1 MEIITGKMKHIIFHN
16 DETNYYVLTVVA
28 GDEVFTATGSFHGI
42 EKNIKTDFY
51 GEWVEHPK
59 FGRQFSCGYWEKAK
73 PVNTEDIV
81 SYLSAKTV
89 KGIGKVTAKRIVD
102 AFGVNTWD
110 VLDNHIERLLEIKGI
125 SPKKLER
132 IKGSWQE
139 NSIRRIAFVFLLKYG
154 VSYKL
159 ADKIYRTYEEKTIT
173 IMSANPYK
181 AADDVKGIGF
191 PTADEIAEKMGIEKN
206 SPLRIESGIKY
217 ALEQLAM
224 KGHVFGYREQVV
236 NEAMGKE
243 VLDLQDK
250 NLVSLTLSD
259 MLAKKDLGCEMDC
272 IYLPQLLKAENYCA
286 EKLKKL
292 ASVPAEDYLYR
303 RIWYERQRSGNPD
316 LSVDVSGMAEE
327 LGIQYDDVQLYAIR
341 TAAASKGMVLTGGP
355 GTGKTTVTQGI
366 IEVFKKFK
374 LHILLA
380 APTGRAAKR
389 ASESTGM
396 EAKTIHRLLGYSG
409 SGTFEHNE
417 EHPLEGDV
425 LIIDESSMV
434 DIRLMSSLLKAVPEN
449 MRLILIGDVNQLPS
463 VGPGTVLK
471 DIIDSGVFP
480 VVRLTKIFRQA
491 AESHIVTNAHRIND
505 GLFPVIDDSNPK
517 NDFFLEIMDKKG
529 EKLEASEIAER
540 TAQAIIKL
548 LTDTIPNMYHIQPRD
563 IQILAPMRNGSA
575 GTIALNKLAQEALNP
590 EGPSIAFEGYSYRK
604 GDRVMQTKNDYE
616 KGVFNGDIGYIVA
629 VNLEKE
635 LLKVEFLDT
644 DKQETDS
651 KFWLDYWDM
660 DEEDEEED
668 EEIEAHGPNPYVT
681 YSRNDLE
688 NLDPA
693 YAITIH
699 KSQGSE
705 FPAVIMPFLN
715 SHFVMLERNLLYTGV
730 TRAKKYLF
738 LKGQRNAI
746 YKAVKTISMLSRNSN
761 LRTKLQGDF
770 GQISFFGENM
780 GLY

>member
-1 MEIITGKMKHIIFHN
+1 
-16 DETNYYVLTVVA
+16 
-28 GDEVFTATGSFHGI
+28 
-42 EKNIKTDFY
+42 
-51 GEWVEHPK
+51 
-59 FGRQFSCGYWEKAK
+59 
-73 PVNTEDIV
+73 
-81 SYLSAKTV
+81 
-89 KGIGKVTAKRIVD
+89 
-102 AFGVNTWD
+102 
-110 VLDNHIERLLEIKGI
+110 
-125 SPKKLER
+125 
-132 IKGSWQE
+132 
-139 NSIRRIAFVFLLKYG
+139 
-154 VSYKL
+154 
-159 ADKIYRTYEEKTIT
+159 
-173 IMSANPYK
+173 
-181 AADDVKGIGF
+181 
-191 PTADEIAEKMGIEKN
+191 
-206 SPLRIESGIKY
+206 
-217 ALEQLAM
+217 
-224 KGHVFGYREQVV
+224 
-236 NEAMGKE
+236 
-243 VLDLQDK
+243 
-250 NLVSLTLSD
+250 
-259 MLAKKDLGCEMDC
+259 MDC

-374 LHILLA
+374 LRILLA

-434 DIRLMSSLLKAVPEN
+434 DLRLMNSLLKAVPEN
-449 MRLILIGDVNQLPS
+449 MRLILIGDINQLPS

-491 AESHIVTNAHRIND
+491 AESHIITNAHRIND
-505 GLFPVIDDSNPK
+505 GLFPVIDDSDPK
-517 NDFFLEIMDKKG
+517 NDFFLEMMDKKG

-540 TAQAIIKL
+540 TAQAIIKH
-548 LTDTIPNMYHIQPRD
+548 LTDTIPNQYHIQPKD

-668 EEIEAHGPNPYVT
+668 EGIGAHGPNPYVT

-738 LKGQRNAI
+738 LEGQRNAI

-761 LRTKLQGDF
+761 LRSKLQGDF

>member
-1 MEIITGKMKHIIFHN
+1 MKHIIFHN

-42 EKNIKTDFY
+42 EKNVKTDFY

-102 AFGVNTWD
+102 AFGVDTWD
-110 VLDNHIERLLEIKGI
+110 ILDNNIERLLEIKGI

-132 IKGSWQE
+132 IKSSWQE

-217 ALEQLAM
+217 ALDQLAM

-236 NEAMGKE
+236 TEAIGKE

-548 LTDTIPNMYHIQPRD
+548 LTDTIPNMYHIQHRD

>member
-417 EHPLEGDV
+417 EHPLEGDI
-425 LIIDESSMV
+425 LIIDESSMI
-434 DIRLMSSLLKAVPEN
+434 DLRLMSSLLKAVPEN
-449 MRLILIGDVNQLPS
+449 MRLILIGDINQLPS

-491 AESHIVTNAHRIND
+491 AESHIITNAHRIND
-505 GLFPVIDDSNPK
+505 GLFPVIDDSDPK
-517 NDFFLEIMDKKG
+517 NDFFLDMMDKKG

-548 LTDTIPNMYHIQPRD
+548 LTDTIPNIYHIQPKD

-590 EGPSIAFEGYSYRK
+590 EGPTIAFEGYSYRK
-604 GDRVMQTKNDYE
+604 GDRVIQTKNDYE

-629 VNLEKE
+629 VNTEKE

-660 DEEDEEED
+660 DEDEEED

-738 LKGQRNAI
+738 LEGQRNAI

>member
-102 AFGVNTWD
+102 AFGVDTWD

-132 IKGSWQE
+132 IKSSWQE

-409 SGTFEHNE
+409 SGTFDHNE

-434 DIRLMSSLLKAVPEN
+434 DLRLMSSLLKAVPEN
-449 MRLILIGDVNQLPS
+449 MRLILIGDINQLPS

-491 AESHIVTNAHRIND
+491 AESHIITNAHRIND
-505 GLFPVIDDSNPK
+505 GLFPVIDNSDPK
-517 NDFFLEIMDKKG
+517 NDFFLDMMDKKG

-548 LTDTIPNMYHIQPRD
+548 LTDTIPNIYHIQPKD

-590 EGPSIAFEGYSYRK
+590 EGPTIAFEGYSYRK
-604 GDRVMQTKNDYE
+604 GDRVIQTKNDYE

-629 VNLEKE
+629 VNTEKE

-644 DKQETDS
+644 DKQEADS
-651 KFWLDYWDM
+651 TFWLDYWDM
-660 DEEDEEED
+660 DEDEEEES
-668 EEIEAHGPNPYVT
+668 EEVDSHGPNPYVT

-761 LRTKLQGDF
+761 LRSKLQGDF

>member
-28 GDEVFTATGSFHGI
+28 VDEVFTATGSFHGI

-396 EAKTIHRLLGYSG
+396 EAKTIHRLLGYTG

-471 DIIDSGVFP
+471 NIIDSGVFP

-505 GLFPVIDDSNPK
+505 GLFPVIDDSDPK
-517 NDFFLEIMDKKG
+517 NDFFLDMMDKKG
-529 EKLEASEIAER
+529 KKLEASEIAER

-548 LTDTIPNMYHIQPRD
+548 LTDTIPNIYHIQPKD

-590 EGPSIAFEGYSYRK
+590 EGPTIAFEGYSYRK
-604 GDRVMQTKNDYE
+604 GDRVIQTKNDYE

-629 VNLEKE
+629 VNTEKE

-660 DEEDEEED
+660 DEDEEED

-738 LKGQRNAI
+738 LEGQRNAI

>member
-1 MEIITGKMKHIIFHN
+1 MKHIIFHN

-102 AFGVNTWD
+102 AFGVDTWD

-303 RIWYERQRSGNPD
+303 RIWYERQRSRNPD

-409 SGTFEHNE
+409 SGTFDHNE

-434 DIRLMSSLLKAVPEN
+434 DLRLMSSLLKAVPEN
-449 MRLILIGDVNQLPS
+449 MRLILIGDINQLPS

-491 AESHIVTNAHRIND
+491 AESHIITNAHRIND
-505 GLFPVIDDSNPK
+505 GLFPVIDNSDPK
-517 NDFFLEIMDKKG
+517 NDFFLDMMDKKG

-548 LTDTIPNMYHIQPRD
+548 LTDTIPNIYHIQPKD

-590 EGPSIAFEGYSYRK
+590 EGPTIAFEGYSYRK
-604 GDRVMQTKNDYE
+604 GDRVIQTKNDYE

-629 VNLEKE
+629 VNTEKE

-644 DKQETDS
+644 DKQEADS
-651 KFWLDYWDM
+651 TFWLDYWDM
-660 DEEDEEED
+660 DEDEEEES
-668 EEIEAHGPNPYVT
+668 EEVDSHGPNPYVT

-761 LRTKLQGDF
+761 LRSKLQGDF

>member
-1 MEIITGKMKHIIFHN
+1 MKHIIFHN

-42 EKNIKTDFY
+42 EKNVKTDFY

-102 AFGVNTWD
+102 AFGVDTWD
-110 VLDNHIERLLEIKGI
+110 ILDNNIERLLEIKGI

-132 IKGSWQE
+132 IKSSWQE

-217 ALEQLAM
+217 ALDQLAM

-236 NEAMGKE
+236 TEAMGKE

-272 IYLPQLLKAENYCA
+272 IYLPQLLKAENFCA

-341 TAAASKGMVLTGGP
+341 TAAVSKGMVLTGGP

-396 EAKTIHRLLGYSG
+396 EAKTIHRLLGYTG

-471 DIIDSGVFP
+471 NIIDSGVFP

-505 GLFPVIDDSNPK
+505 GLFPVIDDSDPK

-548 LTDTIPNMYHIQPRD
+548 LTDTIPNMYHIQPKD

-660 DEEDEEED
+660 DEDEEED

-738 LKGQRNAI
+738 LEGQRNAI

>member
-1 MEIITGKMKHIIFHN
+1 
-16 DETNYYVLTVVA
+16 
-28 GDEVFTATGSFHGI
+28 
-42 EKNIKTDFY
+42 
-51 GEWVEHPK
+51 
-59 FGRQFSCGYWEKAK
+59 
-73 PVNTEDIV
+73 
-81 SYLSAKTV
+81 
-89 KGIGKVTAKRIVD
+89 
-102 AFGVNTWD
+102 
-110 VLDNHIERLLEIKGI
+110 
-125 SPKKLER
+125 
-132 IKGSWQE
+132 
-139 NSIRRIAFVFLLKYG
+139 
-154 VSYKL
+154 
-159 ADKIYRTYEEKTIT
+159 
-173 IMSANPYK
+173 
-181 AADDVKGIGF
+181 
-191 PTADEIAEKMGIEKN
+191 MGIEKN

-259 MLAKKDLGCEMDC
+259 MLSKKDLGCEMDC

-303 RIWYERQRSGNPD
+303 RICYERQRSGNPD

-425 LIIDESSMV
+425 LIIDESSMI
-434 DIRLMSSLLKAVPEN
+434 DLRLMSSLLKAVPEN
-449 MRLILIGDVNQLPS
+449 MRLILIGDINQLPS

-491 AESHIVTNAHRIND
+491 AESHIITNAHRIND
-505 GLFPVIDDSNPK
+505 GLFPVIDDSDPK
-517 NDFFLEIMDKKG
+517 NDFFLDMMDKKG

-548 LTDTIPNMYHIQPRD
+548 LTDTIPNIYHIQPKD

-590 EGPSIAFEGYSYRK
+590 EGPTIAFEGYSYRK
-604 GDRVMQTKNDYE
+604 GDRVIQTKNDYE

-629 VNLEKE
+629 VNTEKE

-651 KFWLDYWDM
+651 TFWLDYWDM
-660 DEEDEEED
+660 DEDEEEESEGLD
-668 EEIEAHGPNPYVT
+668 SHGPNPYVT

-730 TRAKKYLF
+730 TRARKYLF

-761 LRTKLQGDF
+761 LRSKLQGDF

>member
-417 EHPLEGDV
+417 EHPLEGDI
-425 LIIDESSMV
+425 LIIDESSMI
-434 DIRLMSSLLKAVPEN
+434 DLRLMSSLLKAVPEN
-449 MRLILIGDVNQLPS
+449 MRLILIGDINQLPS

-491 AESHIVTNAHRIND
+491 AESHIITNAHRIND
-505 GLFPVIDDSNPK
+505 GLFPVIDDSDPK

>member
-42 EKNIKTDFY
+42 EKNVKTDFY

-102 AFGVNTWD
+102 AFGVDTWD
-110 VLDNHIERLLEIKGI
+110 ILDNHIERLLEIKGI
-125 SPKKLER
+125 SPKKLKR
-132 IKGSWQE
+132 IKDSWQE

-217 ALEQLAM
+217 ALDQLAM

-236 NEAMGKE
+236 TEAMGKE

-374 LHILLA
+374 LRILLA

-434 DIRLMSSLLKAVPEN
+434 DLRLMNSLLKAVPEN
-449 MRLILIGDVNQLPS
+449 MRLILIGDINQLPS

-491 AESHIVTNAHRIND
+491 AESHIITNAHRIND
-505 GLFPVIDDSNPK
+505 GLFPVIDDSDPK
-517 NDFFLEIMDKKG
+517 NDFFLEMMDKKG

-540 TAQAIIKL
+540 TAQAIIKH
-548 LTDTIPNMYHIQPRD
+548 LTDTIPNQYHIQPKD

-660 DEEDEEED
+660 DEDEEED

-738 LKGQRNAI
+738 LEGQRNAI

-761 LRTKLQGDF
+761 LRSKLQGDF

>member
-1 MEIITGKMKHIIFHN
+1 MKHIIFHN

-417 EHPLEGDV
+417 EHPLEGDI
-425 LIIDESSMV
+425 LIIDESSMI
-434 DIRLMSSLLKAVPEN
+434 DLRLMSSLLKAVPEN
-449 MRLILIGDVNQLPS
+449 MRLILIGDINQLPS

-491 AESHIVTNAHRIND
+491 AESHIITNAHRIND
-505 GLFPVIDDSNPK
+505 GLFPVIDDSDPK
-517 NDFFLEIMDKKG
+517 NDFFLDMMDKKG

-548 LTDTIPNMYHIQPRD
+548 LTDTIPNMYHIQPKD

-660 DEEDEEED
+660 DEDEEED

-738 LKGQRNAI
+738 LEGQRNAI

>member
-417 EHPLEGDV
+417 EHPLEGDI
-425 LIIDESSMV
+425 LIIDESSMI
-434 DIRLMSSLLKAVPEN
+434 DLRLMSSLLKAVPEN
-449 MRLILIGDVNQLPS
+449 MRLILIGDINQLPS

-491 AESHIVTNAHRIND
+491 AESHIITNAHRIND
-505 GLFPVIDDSNPK
+505 GLFPVIDDSDPK
-517 NDFFLEIMDKKG
+517 NDFFLDMMDKKG

-548 LTDTIPNMYHIQPRD
+548 LTDTIPNIYHIQPKD

-590 EGPSIAFEGYSYRK
+590 EGPTIAFEGYSYRK
-604 GDRVMQTKNDYE
+604 GDRVIQTKNDYE

-629 VNLEKE
+629 VNTEKE

-651 KFWLDYWDM
+651 TFWLDYWDM
-660 DEEDEEED
+660 DEDEEEESEGLD
-668 EEIEAHGPNPYVT
+668 SHGPNPYVT

-705 FPAVIMPFLN
+705 YPAVVIPLLGGPM
-715 SHFVMLERNLLYTGV
+715 MLMNRNLLYTAV
-730 TRAKKYLF
+730 TRARKCVTLVGNEVTFQQMIRNTSQQKRYSGLCDR
-738 LKGQRNAI
+738 LK
-746 YKAVKTISMLSRNSN
+746 
-761 LRTKLQGDF
+761 
-770 GQISFFGENM
+770 EN
-780 GLY
+780 

>member
-1 MEIITGKMKHIIFHN
+1 MKHIIFHN

-604 GDRVMQTKNDYE
+604 GDRVIQTKNDYE

>member
-1 MEIITGKMKHIIFHN
+1 MKHIIFHN

-42 EKNIKTDFY
+42 EKNVKTDFY

-102 AFGVNTWD
+102 AFGVDTWD
-110 VLDNHIERLLEIKGI
+110 ILDNHIERLLEIKGI

-132 IKGSWQE
+132 IKSSWQE

-217 ALEQLAM
+217 ALDQLAM

-236 NEAMGKE
+236 TEAMGKE

-272 IYLPQLLKAENYCA
+272 IYLPQLLKAENFCA

-396 EAKTIHRLLGYSG
+396 EAKTIHRLLGYTG

-471 DIIDSGVFP
+471 NIIDSGVFP

-505 GLFPVIDDSNPK
+505 GLFPVIDDSDPK

-548 LTDTIPNMYHIQPRD
+548 LTDTIPNMYHIQPKD

-660 DEEDEEED
+660 DEDEEED

-738 LKGQRNAI
+738 LEGQRNAI

>member
-417 EHPLEGDV
+417 EHPLEGDI
-425 LIIDESSMV
+425 LIIDESSMI
-434 DIRLMSSLLKAVPEN
+434 DLRLMSSLLKAVPEN
-449 MRLILIGDVNQLPS
+449 MRLILIGDINQLPS

-491 AESHIVTNAHRIND
+491 AESHIITNAHRIND
-505 GLFPVIDDSNPK
+505 GLFPVIDDSDPK
-517 NDFFLEIMDKKG
+517 NDFFLDMMDKKG

-548 LTDTIPNMYHIQPRD
+548 LTDTIPNIYHIQPRD

>member
-1 MEIITGKMKHIIFHN
+1 MKHIIFHN

-217 ALEQLAM
+217 ALDQLAM

-236 NEAMGKE
+236 TEAMEKE

-434 DIRLMSSLLKAVPEN
+434 DLRLMNSLLKAVPEN
-449 MRLILIGDVNQLPS
+449 MRLILIGDINQLPS

-491 AESHIVTNAHRIND
+491 AESHIITNAHRIND
-505 GLFPVIDDSNPK
+505 GLFPVIDDSDPK

-660 DEEDEEED
+660 DEDEEED

-738 LKGQRNAI
+738 LEGQRNAI

>member
-1 MEIITGKMKHIIFHN
+1 MKHIIFHN

-42 EKNIKTDFY
+42 EKNVKTDFY

-102 AFGVNTWD
+102 AFGVDTWD
-110 VLDNHIERLLEIKGI
+110 ILDNNIERLLEIKGI

-132 IKGSWQE
+132 IKSSWQE

-217 ALEQLAM
+217 ALDQLAM

-236 NEAMGKE
+236 TEAMGKE

-272 IYLPQLLKAENYCA
+272 IYLPQLLKAENFCA

-396 EAKTIHRLLGYSG
+396 EAKTIHRLLGYTG

-471 DIIDSGVFP
+471 NIIDSGVFP

-505 GLFPVIDDSNPK
+505 GLFPVIDDSDPK

-548 LTDTIPNMYHIQPRD
+548 LTDTIPNMYHIQPKD

-629 VNLEKE
+629 VNLEKK

-660 DEEDEEED
+660 DEDEEED

-738 LKGQRNAI
+738 LEGQRNAI

>member
-1 MEIITGKMKHIIFHN
+1 MKHIIFHN

-217 ALEQLAM
+217 ALDQLAM

-236 NEAMGKE
+236 TEAMEKE

-272 IYLPQLLKAENYCA
+272 IYLPQLLKAENFCA

-548 LTDTIPNMYHIQPRD
+548 LTDTIPNMYHIQPKD

-660 DEEDEEED
+660 DEDEEED

-738 LKGQRNAI
+738 LEGQRNAI

>member
-1 MEIITGKMKHIIFHN
+1 MKHIIFHN

-42 EKNIKTDFY
+42 EKNVKTDFY

-217 ALEQLAM
+217 ALDQLAM

-236 NEAMGKE
+236 TEAMGKE

-272 IYLPQLLKAENYCA
+272 IYLPQLLKAENFCA

-396 EAKTIHRLLGYSG
+396 EAKTIHRLLGYTG

-471 DIIDSGVFP
+471 NIIDSGVFP

-505 GLFPVIDDSNPK
+505 GLFPVIDDSDPK

-548 LTDTIPNMYHIQPRD
+548 LTDTIPNMYHIQPKD

-660 DEEDEEED
+660 DEDEEED

-738 LKGQRNAI
+738 LEGQRNAI

>member
-42 EKNIKTDFY
+42 EKNVKTDFY

-59 FGRQFSCGYWEKAK
+59 FGRQFSCGYWEKSK

-102 AFGVNTWD
+102 AFGVDTWD
-110 VLDNHIERLLEIKGI
+110 ILDNHIERLLEIKGI
-125 SPKKLER
+125 SPKKLKR
-132 IKGSWQE
+132 IKDSWQE

-217 ALEQLAM
+217 ALDQLAM

-236 NEAMGKE
+236 TEAMGKE

-272 IYLPQLLKAENYCA
+272 IYLPQLLKAENFCA

-548 LTDTIPNMYHIQPRD
+548 LTDTIPNMYHIQPKD

-660 DEEDEEED
+660 DEDEEED

-738 LKGQRNAI
+738 LEGQRNAI

>member
-286 EKLKKL
+286 EKLKRL

>member
-1 MEIITGKMKHIIFHN
+1 M
-16 DETNYYVLTVVA
+16 D
-28 GDEVFTATGSFHGI
+28 
-42 EKNIKTDFY
+42 
-51 GEWVEHPK
+51 
-59 FGRQFSCGYWEKAK
+59 
-73 PVNTEDIV
+73 
-81 SYLSAKTV
+81 
-89 KGIGKVTAKRIVD
+89 
-102 AFGVNTWD
+102 TWD
-110 VLDNHIERLLEIKGI
+110 ILDNHIERLLEIKGI
-125 SPKKLER
+125 SPKKLKR
-132 IKGSWQE
+132 IKDSWQE

-217 ALEQLAM
+217 ALDQLAM

-236 NEAMGKE
+236 TEAMGKE

-374 LHILLA
+374 LRILLA

-396 EAKTIHRLLGYSG
+396 EAKTIHRLLGYTG

-434 DIRLMSSLLKAVPEN
+434 DLRLMNSLLKAVPEN
-449 MRLILIGDVNQLPS
+449 MRLILIGDINQLPS

-505 GLFPVIDDSNPK
+505 GLFPVIDDSDPK
-517 NDFFLEIMDKKG
+517 NDFFLEMMDKKG

-540 TAQAIIKL
+540 TAQAIIKH
-548 LTDTIPNMYHIQPRD
+548 LTDTIPNQYHIQPKD

-660 DEEDEEED
+660 DEDEEED

-730 TRAKKYLF
+730 TRARKYLF
-738 LKGQRNAI
+738 LEGQRNAI

>member
-42 EKNIKTDFY
+42 EKNVKTDFY

-110 VLDNHIERLLEIKGI
+110 ILDNNIERLLEIKGI

-132 IKGSWQE
+132 IKSSWQE

-217 ALEQLAM
+217 ALDQLAM

-236 NEAMGKE
+236 TEAMGKE

-272 IYLPQLLKAENYCA
+272 IYLPQLLKAENFCA

-548 LTDTIPNMYHIQPRD
+548 LTDTIPNMYHIQPKD

-660 DEEDEEED
+660 DEGEEED
-668 EEIEAHGPNPYVT
+668 EEIEAHGQNPYVT

>member
-417 EHPLEGDV
+417 EHPLEGDI
-425 LIIDESSMV
+425 LIIDESSMI
-434 DIRLMSSLLKAVPEN
+434 DLRLMSSLLKAVPEN
-449 MRLILIGDVNQLPS
+449 MRLILIGDINQLPS

-491 AESHIVTNAHRIND
+491 AESHIITNAHRIND
-505 GLFPVIDDSNPK
+505 GLFPVIDDSDPK
-517 NDFFLEIMDKKG
+517 NDFFLDMMDKKG

-548 LTDTIPNMYHIQPRD
+548 LTDTIPNIYHIQPKD

>member
-42 EKNIKTDFY
+42 EKNVKTDFY

-59 FGRQFSCGYWEKAK
+59 FGRQFSCGYWEKSK

-102 AFGVNTWD
+102 AFGVDTWD
-110 VLDNHIERLLEIKGI
+110 ILDNHIERLLEIKGI
-125 SPKKLER
+125 SPKKLKR
-132 IKGSWQE
+132 IKDSWQE

-217 ALEQLAM
+217 ALDQLAM

-236 NEAMGKE
+236 TEAMGKE

-272 IYLPQLLKAENYCA
+272 IYLPQLLKAENFCA

-396 EAKTIHRLLGYSG
+396 EAKTIHRLLGYTG

-471 DIIDSGVFP
+471 NIIDSGVFP

-505 GLFPVIDDSNPK
+505 GLFPVIDDSDPK

-548 LTDTIPNMYHIQPRD
+548 LTDTIPNMYHIQPKD

-660 DEEDEEED
+660 DEDEEED

-738 LKGQRNAI
+738 LEGQRNAI

>member
-42 EKNIKTDFY
+42 EKNVKTDFY

-59 FGRQFSCGYWEKAK
+59 FGRQFSCGYWEKSK

-102 AFGVNTWD
+102 AFGVDTWD
-110 VLDNHIERLLEIKGI
+110 ILDNNIERLLEIKGI
-125 SPKKLER
+125 SPKKLKR
-132 IKGSWQE
+132 IKDSWQE

-191 PTADEIAEKMGIEKN
+191 PTADEIAEKMGVEKN

-217 ALEQLAM
+217 ALDQLAM

-236 NEAMGKE
+236 TEAMGKE

-434 DIRLMSSLLKAVPEN
+434 DLRLMNSLLKAVPEN
-449 MRLILIGDVNQLPS
+449 MRLILIGDINQLPS

-491 AESHIVTNAHRIND
+491 AESHIITNAHRIND
-505 GLFPVIDDSNPK
+505 GLFPVIDDSDPK

-651 KFWLDYWDM
+651 TFWLDYWDM
-660 DEEDEEED
+660 DEDEEEESEGVD
-668 EEIEAHGPNPYVT
+668 SHGPNPYVT

-705 FPAVIMPFLN
+705 YPAVVIPLLSGPM
-715 SHFVMLERNLLYTGV
+715 MLMNRNLLYTAV
-730 TRAKKYLF
+730 TRARKCVTLVGNEVTFQQMIRNTSQQKRYSGLCDR
-738 LKGQRNAI
+738 LK
-746 YKAVKTISMLSRNSN
+746 
-761 LRTKLQGDF
+761 
-770 GQISFFGENM
+770 EN
-780 GLY
+780 

>member
-1 MEIITGKMKHIIFHN
+1 MKHIIFHN

-417 EHPLEGDV
+417 EHPLEGDI
-425 LIIDESSMV
+425 LIIDESSMI
-434 DIRLMSSLLKAVPEN
+434 DLRLMSSLLKAVPEN
-449 MRLILIGDVNQLPS
+449 MRLILIGDINQLPS

-491 AESHIVTNAHRIND
+491 AESHIITNAHRIND
-505 GLFPVIDDSNPK
+505 GLFPVIDDSDPK

>member
-417 EHPLEGDV
+417 EHPLEGDI
-425 LIIDESSMV
+425 LIIDESSMI
-434 DIRLMSSLLKAVPEN
+434 DLRLMSSLLKAVPEN
-449 MRLILIGDVNQLPS
+449 MRLILIGDINQLPS

-491 AESHIVTNAHRIND
+491 AESHIITNAHRIND
-505 GLFPVIDDSNPK
+505 GLFPVIDDSDPK
-517 NDFFLEIMDKKG
+517 NDFFLDMMDKKG

-548 LTDTIPNMYHIQPRD
+548 LTDTIPNIYHIQPKD

-590 EGPSIAFEGYSYRK
+590 EGPTIAFEGYSYRK
-604 GDRVMQTKNDYE
+604 GDRVIQTKNDYE

-629 VNLEKE
+629 VNTEKE

-651 KFWLDYWDM
+651 TFWLDYWDM
-660 DEEDEEED
+660 DEDEEEESEGLD
-668 EEIEAHGPNPYVT
+668 SHGPNPYVT

-705 FPAVIMPFLN
+705 YPAVVIPLLGGPM
-715 SHFVMLERNLLYTGV
+715 MLMNRNLLYTAV
-730 TRAKKYLF
+730 TRARKCVTLVGNEVTFQQMIQNTSQQKRYSGLCDR
-738 LKGQRNAI
+738 LKE
-746 YKAVKTISMLSRNSN
+746 K
-761 LRTKLQGDF
+761 
-770 GQISFFGENM
+770 
-780 GLY
+780 

>member
-1 MEIITGKMKHIIFHN
+1 MKHIIFHN

-417 EHPLEGDV
+417 EHPLEGDI
-425 LIIDESSMV
+425 LIIDESSMI
-434 DIRLMSSLLKAVPEN
+434 DLRLMSSLLKAVPEN
-449 MRLILIGDVNQLPS
+449 MRLILIGDINQLPS

-491 AESHIVTNAHRIND
+491 AESHIITNAHRIND
-505 GLFPVIDDSNPK
+505 GLFPVIDDSDPK

-548 LTDTIPNMYHIQPRD
+548 LTDTIPNMYHIQPKD

-660 DEEDEEED
+660 DEDEEED

-738 LKGQRNAI
+738 LEGQRNAI

>member
-417 EHPLEGDV
+417 EHPLEGDI
-425 LIIDESSMV
+425 LIIDESSMI
-434 DIRLMSSLLKAVPEN
+434 DLRLMSSLLKAVPEN
-449 MRLILIGDVNQLPS
+449 MRLILIGDINQLPS

-491 AESHIVTNAHRIND
+491 AESHIITNAHRIND
-505 GLFPVIDDSNPK
+505 GLFPVIDDSDPK
-517 NDFFLEIMDKKG
+517 NDFFLDMMDKKG

-548 LTDTIPNMYHIQPRD
+548 LTDTIPNIYHIQPKD

-575 GTIALNKLAQEALNP
+575 GTITLNKLAQEALNP
-590 EGPSIAFEGYSYRK
+590 EGPTIAFEGYSYRK
-604 GDRVMQTKNDYE
+604 GDRVIQTKNDYE

-629 VNLEKE
+629 VNTEKE

-651 KFWLDYWDM
+651 TFWLDYWDM
-660 DEEDEEED
+660 DEDEEEESEGLD
-668 EEIEAHGPNPYVT
+668 SHGPNPYVT

-730 TRAKKYLF
+730 TRARKYLF

-761 LRTKLQGDF
+761 LRSKLQGDF

>member
-1 MEIITGKMKHIIFHN
+1 
-16 DETNYYVLTVVA
+16 
-28 GDEVFTATGSFHGI
+28 
-42 EKNIKTDFY
+42 
-51 GEWVEHPK
+51 
-59 FGRQFSCGYWEKAK
+59 
-73 PVNTEDIV
+73 
-81 SYLSAKTV
+81 
-89 KGIGKVTAKRIVD
+89 
-102 AFGVNTWD
+102 
-110 VLDNHIERLLEIKGI
+110 
-125 SPKKLER
+125 
-132 IKGSWQE
+132 
-139 NSIRRIAFVFLLKYG
+139 
-154 VSYKL
+154 
-159 ADKIYRTYEEKTIT
+159 
-173 IMSANPYK
+173 
-181 AADDVKGIGF
+181 
-191 PTADEIAEKMGIEKN
+191 MGIEKN

-417 EHPLEGDV
+417 EHPLEGDI
-425 LIIDESSMV
+425 LIIDESSMI
-434 DIRLMSSLLKAVPEN
+434 DLRLMSSLLKAVPEN
-449 MRLILIGDVNQLPS
+449 MRLILIGDINQLPS

-491 AESHIVTNAHRIND
+491 AESHIITNAHRIND
-505 GLFPVIDDSNPK
+505 GLFPVIDDSDPK
-517 NDFFLEIMDKKG
+517 NDFFLDMMDKKG

-548 LTDTIPNMYHIQPRD
+548 LTDTIPNIYHIQPKD

-590 EGPSIAFEGYSYRK
+590 EGPTIAFEGYSYRK
-604 GDRVMQTKNDYE
+604 GDRVIQTKNDYE

-629 VNLEKE
+629 VNTEKE

-651 KFWLDYWDM
+651 TFWLDYWDM
-660 DEEDEEED
+660 DEDEEEESEGLD
-668 EEIEAHGPNPYVT
+668 SHGPNPYVT

-730 TRAKKYLF
+730 TRARKYLF

-761 LRTKLQGDF
+761 LRSKLQGDF

>member
-42 EKNIKTDFY
+42 EKNVKTDFY

-102 AFGVNTWD
+102 AFGVDTWD
-110 VLDNHIERLLEIKGI
+110 ILDNNIERLLEIKGI

-366 IEVFKKFK
+366 IEVFKEFK

-434 DIRLMSSLLKAVPEN
+434 DLRLMNSLLKAVPEN
-449 MRLILIGDVNQLPS
+449 MRLILIGDINQLPS

-491 AESHIVTNAHRIND
+491 AESHIITNAHRIND
-505 GLFPVIDDSNPK
+505 GLFPVIDDSDPK

-548 LTDTIPNMYHIQPRD
+548 LTDTIPNQYHIQPKD

-668 EEIEAHGPNPYVT
+668 EEIGAHGPNPYVT

-761 LRTKLQGDF
+761 LRSKLQGDF

>member
-1 MEIITGKMKHIIFHN
+1 MKHIIFHN

-327 LGIQYDDVQLYAIR
+327 LGIQYDDFQLYAIR

-417 EHPLEGDV
+417 EHPLEGDI
-425 LIIDESSMV
+425 LIIDESSMI
-434 DIRLMSSLLKAVPEN
+434 DLRLMSSLLKAVPEN
-449 MRLILIGDVNQLPS
+449 MRLILIGDINQLPS

-491 AESHIVTNAHRIND
+491 AESHIITNAHRIND
-505 GLFPVIDDSNPK
+505 GLFPVIDDSDPK
-517 NDFFLEIMDKKG
+517 NDFFLDMMDKKG

-548 LTDTIPNMYHIQPRD
+548 LTDTIPNIYHIQPKD

-590 EGPSIAFEGYSYRK
+590 EGPTIAFEGYSYRK
-604 GDRVMQTKNDYE
+604 GDRVIQTKNDYE

-629 VNLEKE
+629 VNTEKE

-651 KFWLDYWDM
+651 TFWLDYWDM
-660 DEEDEEED
+660 DEDEEEESEGLD
-668 EEIEAHGPNPYVT
+668 SHGPNPYVT

-730 TRAKKYLF
+730 TRARKYLF

-761 LRTKLQGDF
+761 LRSKLQGDF

>member
-1 MEIITGKMKHIIFHN
+1 
-16 DETNYYVLTVVA
+16 
-28 GDEVFTATGSFHGI
+28 
-42 EKNIKTDFY
+42 
-51 GEWVEHPK
+51 
-59 FGRQFSCGYWEKAK
+59 
-73 PVNTEDIV
+73 
-81 SYLSAKTV
+81 
-89 KGIGKVTAKRIVD
+89 
-102 AFGVNTWD
+102 
-110 VLDNHIERLLEIKGI
+110 
-125 SPKKLER
+125 
-132 IKGSWQE
+132 
-139 NSIRRIAFVFLLKYG
+139 
-154 VSYKL
+154 
-159 ADKIYRTYEEKTIT
+159 
-173 IMSANPYK
+173 
-181 AADDVKGIGF
+181 
-191 PTADEIAEKMGIEKN
+191 
-206 SPLRIESGIKY
+206 
-217 ALEQLAM
+217 M

-417 EHPLEGDV
+417 EHPLEGDI
-425 LIIDESSMV
+425 LIIDESSMI
-434 DIRLMSSLLKAVPEN
+434 DLRLMSSLLKAVPEN
-449 MRLILIGDVNQLPS
+449 MRLILIGDINQLPS

-491 AESHIVTNAHRIND
+491 AESHIITNAHRIND
-505 GLFPVIDDSNPK
+505 GLFPVIDDSDPK
-517 NDFFLEIMDKKG
+517 NDFFLDMMDKKG

-548 LTDTIPNMYHIQPRD
+548 LTDTIPNIYHIQPKD

-590 EGPSIAFEGYSYRK
+590 EGPTIAFEGYSYRK
-604 GDRVMQTKNDYE
+604 GDRVIQTKNDYE

-629 VNLEKE
+629 VNTEKE

-651 KFWLDYWDM
+651 TFWLDYWDM
-660 DEEDEEED
+660 DEDEEEESEGLD
-668 EEIEAHGPNPYVT
+668 SHGPNPYVT

-730 TRAKKYLF
+730 TRARKYLF

-761 LRTKLQGDF
+761 LRSKLQGDF

>member
-110 VLDNHIERLLEIKGI
+110 VLDNHIERLLEIK
-125 SPKKLER
+125 
-132 IKGSWQE
+132 
-139 NSIRRIAFVFLLKYG
+139 G

-417 EHPLEGDV
+417 EHPLEGDI
-425 LIIDESSMV
+425 LIIDESSMI
-434 DIRLMSSLLKAVPEN
+434 DLRLMSS
-449 MRLILIGDVNQLPS
+449 Q
-463 VGPGTVLK
+463 
-471 DIIDSGVFP
+471 
-480 VVRLTKIFRQA
+480 
-491 AESHIVTNAHRIND
+491 
-505 GLFPVIDDSNPK
+505 
-517 NDFFLEIMDKKG
+517 
-529 EKLEASEIAER
+529 
-540 TAQAIIKL
+540 
-548 LTDTIPNMYHIQPRD
+548 
-563 IQILAPMRNGSA
+563 
-575 GTIALNKLAQEALNP
+575 
-590 EGPSIAFEGYSYRK
+590 
-604 GDRVMQTKNDYE
+604 
-616 KGVFNGDIGYIVA
+616 
-629 VNLEKE
+629 
-635 LLKVEFLDT
+635 
-644 DKQETDS
+644 
-651 KFWLDYWDM
+651 
-660 DEEDEEED
+660 
-668 EEIEAHGPNPYVT
+668 
-681 YSRNDLE
+681 
-688 NLDPA
+688 
-693 YAITIH
+693 
-699 KSQGSE
+699 
-705 FPAVIMPFLN
+705 
-715 SHFVMLERNLLYTGV
+715 
-730 TRAKKYLF
+730 
-738 LKGQRNAI
+738 
-746 YKAVKTISMLSRNSN
+746 
-761 LRTKLQGDF
+761 
-770 GQISFFGENM
+770 
-780 GLY
+780 

>member
-1 MEIITGKMKHIIFHN
+1 MKHIIFHN

-417 EHPLEGDV
+417 EHPLEGDI
-425 LIIDESSMV
+425 LIIDESSMI
-434 DIRLMSSLLKAVPEN
+434 DLRLMSSLLKAVPEN
-449 MRLILIGDVNQLPS
+449 MRLILIGDINQLPS

-491 AESHIVTNAHRIND
+491 AESHIITNAHRIND
-505 GLFPVIDDSNPK
+505 GLFPVIDDSDPK
-517 NDFFLEIMDKKG
+517 NDFFLDMMDKKG

-548 LTDTIPNMYHIQPRD
+548 LTDTIPNIYHIQPKD

-575 GTIALNKLAQEALNP
+575 GTIALNKLAQEVLNP
-590 EGPSIAFEGYSYRK
+590 EGPTIAFEGYSYRK
-604 GDRVMQTKNDYE
+604 GDRVIQTKNDYE

-629 VNLEKE
+629 VNTEKE

-660 DEEDEEED
+660 DEDEEED

-738 LKGQRNAI
+738 LEGQRNAI

>member
-1 MEIITGKMKHIIFHN
+1 MKHIIFHN

-42 EKNIKTDFY
+42 EKNVKTDFY

-102 AFGVNTWD
+102 AFGVDTWD
-110 VLDNHIERLLEIKGI
+110 ILDNHIERLLEIKGI

-132 IKGSWQE
+132 IKDSWQE
-139 NSIRRIAFVFLLKYG
+139 NNIRRIAFVFLLKYG

-159 ADKIYRTYEEKTIT
+159 ADKIYRTYEEKTIA

-217 ALEQLAM
+217 ALDQLAM

-236 NEAMGKE
+236 TEAMGKE

-316 LSVDVSGMAEE
+316 LSVDVSGMAKE

-396 EAKTIHRLLGYSG
+396 EAKTIHRLLGSG

-491 AESHIVTNAHRIND
+491 AESHIITNAHRIND
-505 GLFPVIDDSNPK
+505 GLFPVIDDSDPK

-635 LLKVEFLDT
+635 LLKVEFLDA

-668 EEIEAHGPNPYVT
+668 EEIGTHGPNPYVT

-738 LKGQRNAI
+738 LEGQRNAI

>member
-396 EAKTIHRLLGYSG
+396 EAKTIHRLLGYTG

-471 DIIDSGVFP
+471 NIIDSGVFP

-505 GLFPVIDDSNPK
+505 GLFPVIDDSDPK

-548 LTDTIPNMYHIQPRD
+548 LTDTIPNMYHIQPKD

-660 DEEDEEED
+660 DEDEEED

-738 LKGQRNAI
+738 LEGQRNAI